1 MVNKGS
7 LTKGLAL
14 AGTILVWLP
23 ILFTIITSIFGTIRS
38 HMFRVDYLIP
48 AELFPVVL
56 VGTLLLFW
64 AAQRARTLRKPIIW
78 GLISML
84 VFLIGGQA
92 LAVVSGLA
100 SGAIEPT
107 GWPWALVVA
116 SISLYSL
123 SLIVVCVTGVSLV
136 KKLFLIR

>member
-1 MVNKGS
+1 
-7 LTKGLAL
+7 
-14 AGTILVWLP
+14 
-23 ILFTIITSIFGTIRS
+23 
-38 HMFRVDYLIP
+38 MFRVDYLIP

-100 SGAIEPT
+100 SGAIGPT

-123 SLIVVCVTGVSLV
+123 SLIVVCIAGVLLV
-136 KKLFLIR
+136 KKLFFNK